1 VKLLSSIGKTI
12 GKLFHRSKKPPIENK
27 EIPTHEVT
35 VPTKV
40 YLKALPLQ
48 SLSDIETVKR
58 EVKSGNILILRI
70 SPLAKKSIEDVK
82 KAVDELCEF
91 TQATGGDIAR
101 LGEERVVVTP
111 STVRI
116 WREKTTIPKEEA
128 PTAA

>member
-1 VKLLSSIGKTI
+1 MPNLGKA
-12 GKLFHRSKKPPIENK
+12 IERLVNK
-27 EIPTHEVT
+27 IRGTNRTPGASVNTS
-35 VPTKV
+35 TKV
-40 YLKALPLQ
+40 YLRALL
-48 SLSDIETVKR
+48 LRTLDDVEIVKR

-91 TQATGGDIAR
+91 TKLVGGDIAR

-111 STVRI
+111 SSVQI
-116 WREKTTIPKEEA
+116 WREKTPILSGEET